1 MKNTLFLALSLFCGS
16 FLMAQNV
23 SLNPTLN
30 KNSTAVDLPYSYGFE
45 TPDLDEWVVT
55 NEGNGNI
62 WQRVQASS
70 STPDPSEGT
79 YYMLYEYNEDFPA
92 NSYLYSKGLNLQAG
106 KNITLEFDYQGID
119 AFFPEKMEVKIGTSA
134 TVAGQTQLL
143 WKNEEIGNYPYETAS
158 VNFTIPADGVYYLSF
173 RVYSDPDEFYLAL
186 DNVKVFETDLAT
198 ENSVKSTLK
207 FYPNPVKDI
216 LTITDAK
223 NFSSVEVYDI
233 SGKKVFSNTQ
243 KSSKLDLNLSHLK
256 AGVYVVK
263 TNSEGEVK
271 TFKFFKK

>member
-16 FLMAQNV
+16 FLMAQNGT
-23 SLNPTLN
+23 LNPTSN

-45 TPDLDEWVVT
+45 TPDLDEWMVT
-55 NEGNGNI
+55 NEGNGNV

-198 ENSVKSTLK
+198 ESAAKSTLK

-233 SGKKVFSNTQ
+233 SGKKVFSNAQ

-271 TFKFFKK
+271 TFKFIKK

>member
-16 FLMAQNV
+16 FLMAQNG
-23 SLNPTLN
+23 SSN
-30 KNSTAVDLPYSYGFE
+30 KNFTAVNLPYSYGFE

-55 NEGNGNI
+55 NEGNGNV

-79 YYMLYEYNEDFPA
+79 YYMLYEYNENSPA

-143 WKNEEIGNYPYETAS
+143 WRNEEIGNYPYETAS

-198 ENSVKSTLK
+198 ENSVKSSLK

-216 LTITDAK
+216 LTIIDAK

-233 SGKKVFSNTQ
+233 SGKKVFSTAQ
-243 KSSKLDLNLSHLK
+243 KSSKLDLNLAHLK

-263 TNSEGEVK
+263 TKSEGEVK
-271 TFKFFKK
+271 TFKFIKK

>member
-16 FLMAQNV
+16 FLMGQNGSV
-23 SLNPTLN
+23 NPTSN
-30 KNSTAVDLPYSYGFE
+30 KNSAAVNLPYSYGFE
-45 TPDLDEWVVT
+45 TADLDEWTVT

-119 AFFPEKMEVKIGTSA
+119 SFFPEKMEVKIGTSA

-143 WKNEEIGNYPYETAS
+143 WQNEEIGNYPYETAS

-198 ENSVKSTLK
+198 ESAVKSSLK

-243 KSSKLDLNLSHLK
+243 KSSKLELNLSQLK

-271 TFKFFKK
+271 TFKFIKK